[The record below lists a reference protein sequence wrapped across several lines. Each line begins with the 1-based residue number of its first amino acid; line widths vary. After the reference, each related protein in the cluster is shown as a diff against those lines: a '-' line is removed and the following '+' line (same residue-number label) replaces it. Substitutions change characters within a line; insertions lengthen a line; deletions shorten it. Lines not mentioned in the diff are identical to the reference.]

1 MTPILKIVSID
12 QPYATHMTENLSNN
26 AIIYAILSI
35 NSEIALQKDYL
46 DSHDVPKEER
56 DNEEGILD
64 DLEQAL
70 MEFVD
75 LYKCRLKSDKTLP
88 SLEELIQSEL

>member
-1 MTPILKIVSID
+1 
-12 QPYATHMTENLSNN
+12 MTENLTNN

-46 DSHDVPKEER
+46 ASNDMPNEER
-56 DNEEGILD
+56 EDEEGLTD

-70 MEFVD
+70 MEFID
-75 LYKCRLKSDKTLP
+75 LYKGRLKADKTLP
-88 SLEELIQSEL
+88 SLEELLQSEL